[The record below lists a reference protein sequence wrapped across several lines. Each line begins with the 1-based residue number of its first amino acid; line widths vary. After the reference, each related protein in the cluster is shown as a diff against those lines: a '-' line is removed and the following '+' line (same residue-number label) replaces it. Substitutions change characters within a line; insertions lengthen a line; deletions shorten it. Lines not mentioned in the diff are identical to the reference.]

1 MIRMLQGAFS
11 RAGVPTLKVSIMMLK
26 VFIPLSLL
34 TVVLRELGLIALIAP
49 LFSPVTALLG
59 LPGEAAITL
68 LAGFTNTIYAALA
81 TAAALDL
88 TPRQVTILGV
98 VLGIAH
104 SLFVETGILT
114 KLGMATVRIALF
126 RVVVGLVSGMIMHAL
141 MPVEVSGVV
150 LQPTAQG
157 GPFSWGATF
166 LNLGITSLQIVLI
179 IFCITFGYELLAGW
193 KHADRVRGRFAG
205 LSAGVGMSERALAPW
220 LVGFFV
226 GITYGA
232 AMLYQFVENRQLNH
246 KDACLVTVFLCL
258 AHAIIEDTMLFV
270 VVGGNFWW
278 ILLTRVIMAVV
289 VVRLLAANN
298 FYQRLLWIGLP
309 KEHPTDIVTA
319 GTSSG
324 KQ

>member
-1 MIRMLQGAFS
+1 MTAAVKIAFS
-11 RAGVPTLKVSIMMLK
+11 RAGIPTLKVSLMMLK

-34 TVVLRELGLIALIAP
+34 TVVLRELGLISLIAP
-49 LFSPVTALLG
+49 LFAPVTTLLG

-88 TPRQVTILGV
+88 TPRQITILGV

-114 KLGMATVRIALF
+114 NLRMATIRIALF
-126 RVVVGLVSGMIMHAL
+126 RIAVGLVSGMIMHAL
-141 MPVEVSGVV
+141 MPAEISGVV
-150 LQPTAQG
+150 LQPALQG
-157 GPFSWGATF
+157 GPFSWSAAVLQIGV
-166 LNLGITSLQIVLI
+166 TSVQIVLI
-179 IFCITFGYELLAGW
+179 IFSITFLYELIAGW
-193 KHADRVRGRFAG
+193 RHIDAVKSRFTG
-205 LSAGVGMSERALAPW
+205 LTAGVGMTDRALAPW

-232 AMLYQFVENRQLNH
+232 AMLYQFVENRQLSH
-246 KDACLVTVFLCL
+246 KDACLITVFLCL

-278 ILLTRVIMAVV
+278 ILLTRVIMAVL
-289 VVRLLAANN
+289 VVRLLATNN
-298 FYQRLLWIGLP
+298 LYQKLLWIGLP
-309 KEHPTDIVTA
+309 KEPSGCNRDIDR
-319 GTSSG
+319 
-324 KQ
+324 

>member
-1 MIRMLQGAFS
+1 MIAAVTKAFS
-11 RAGVPTLKVSIMMLK
+11 RASVPTLKVSIMMLK

-34 TVVLRELGLIALIAP
+34 TVALRESGLIAVIAP
-49 LFSPVTALLG
+49 LFAPVTAWVG

-104 SLFVETGILT
+104 SLFIETGILT

-126 RVVVGLVSGMIMHAL
+126 RMVVGLLSGMIMHAL
-141 MPVEVSGVV
+141 MPAEVSGAV
-150 LQPTAQG
+150 LQPAMQV
-157 GPFSWGATF
+157 GPFSWGAAV
-166 LNLGITSLQIVLI
+166 LQVAITSLQIVLI
-179 IFCITFGYELLAGW
+179 IFLITFGYELLAGW
-193 KHADRVRGRFAG
+193 KHAERIKGRFTG
-205 LSAGVGMSERALAPW
+205 LTAGVGMSERALAPW

-232 AMLYQFVENRQLNH
+232 AMLYQFVENKQLDH
-246 KDACLVTVFLCL
+246 KDACLITVFLCL

-278 ILLTRVIMAVV
+278 IFLTRVIMAVA
-289 VVRLLAANN
+289 VVRLLATRNL
-298 FYQRLLWIGLP
+298 YQRLLWIGLA
-309 KEHPTDIVTA
+309 KEGA
-319 GTSSG
+319 SG
-324 KQ
+324 IKP

>member
-1 MIRMLQGAFS
+1 MLTRSFS
-11 RAGVPTLKVSIMMLK
+11 RAVPPTLKVSGMMLK

-34 TVVLRELGLIALIAP
+34 TVVLREAGLLTLIAP
-49 LFSPVTALLG
+49 LFAPLTALLG

-88 TPRQVTILGV
+88 SSRQVTILGV

-114 KLGMATVRIALF
+114 NLRIATVRIALF
-126 RVVVGLVSGMIMHAL
+126 RIVIGLTSGALMHAF
-141 MPVEVSGVV
+141 MPAEVSGVI
-150 LQPTAQG
+150 LQPHISN
-157 GPFSWGATF
+157 GPFSWWGALLQT
-166 LNLGITSLQIVLI
+166 GITSLQIVLI
-179 IFCITFGYELLAGW
+179 IFTITFCYELLAGRR
-193 KHADRVRGRFAG
+193 HADAVRNR
-205 LSAGVGMSERALAPW
+205 LSVLATSIGMTNRALAPW
-220 LVGFFV
+220 LVGVFV

-278 ILLTRVIMAVV
+278 ILLTRVIMAIA
-289 VVRLLAANN
+289 VVRLLAVDNL
-298 FYQRLLWIGLP
+298 YRRMLWIGLP
-309 KEHPTDIVTA
+309 KEHNA
-319 GTSSG
+319 G
-324 KQ
+324 

>member
-1 MIRMLQGAFS
+1 MIAEVREASS
-11 RAGVPTLKVSIMMLK
+11 RALAPTLKVSLMMLK
-26 VFIPLSLL
+26 VFIPLSLGTTL
-34 TVVLRELGLIALIAP
+34 LREMGLLAFIAP
-49 LFSPVTALLG
+49 VFAPLMALLG

-114 KLGMATVRIALF
+114 NLRIATVRISLF
-126 RVVVGLVSGMIMHAL
+126 RIVVGLASGVIMNAL
-141 MPVEVSGVV
+141 MPADVSGVV
-150 LQPTAQG
+150 LQPNMQA
-157 GPFSWGATF
+157 GPFSWGSAF
-166 LNLGITSLQIVLI
+166 LQLGITSVQIITI
-179 IFCITFGYELLAGW
+179 IFLITFSYEVLGRW
-193 KHADRVRGRFAG
+193 KHADRLKGKFTG
-205 LSAGVGMSERALAPW
+205 LTHGIGMSERALAPW

-232 AMLYQFVENRQLNH
+232 AMLYQFVENKQLNH
-246 KDACLVTVFLCL
+246 KDACLITVFLCL

-278 ILLTRVIMAVV
+278 IFLTRVIMAAA
-289 VVRLLAANN
+289 VVRLLATNN
-298 FYQRLLWIGLP
+298 LYQRMLWVGLP
-309 KEHPTDIVTA
+309 RDTERRQ
-319 GTSSG
+319 S
-324 KQ
+324 

>member
-1 MIRMLQGAFS
+1 MVAGIRGAFS
-11 RAGVPTLKVSIMMLK
+11 RACAPTLKVSLMMLK

-34 TVVLRELGLIALIAP
+34 TVVLREFGLIALISPFFA
-49 LFSPVTALLG
+49 PVTTLLG
-59 LPGEAAITL
+59 LPGEAAIAL

-114 KLGMATVRIALF
+114 NLRMATVRIALF
-126 RVVVGLVSGMIMHAL
+126 RIVVGLVSGMIMHAL
-141 MPVEVSGVV
+141 MPAEVSGVIM
-150 LQPTAQG
+150 QPNVQSA
-157 GPFSWGATF
+157 FSWAGAV
-166 LNLGITSLQIVLI
+166 LHIGIISVQIVVI
-179 IFCITFGYELLAGW
+179 IFLITFGYELLAGW
-193 KHADRVRGRFAG
+193 KHADWVRSRFTG
-205 LSAGVGMSERALAPW
+205 LTTGIGMSDRALVPW

-232 AMLYQFVENRQLNH
+232 AMLYQFVENKQLNH
-246 KDACLVTVFLCL
+246 KDTCLVTVFLCL

-270 VVGGNFWW
+270 VAGGNFWW

-289 VVRLLAANN
+289 VVRLLATENL
-298 FYQRLLWIGLP
+298 YQRLLWIGLAP
-309 KEHPTDIVTA
+309 EEKAKGET
-319 GTSSG
+319 
-324 KQ
+324 

>member
-1 MIRMLQGAFS
+1 MTTSLQSAFL
-11 RAGVPTLKVSIMMLK
+11 RALPATIKVSKMMLK

-34 TVVLRELGLIALIAP
+34 TVFLREVGILAAIAP
-49 LFSPVTALLG
+49 FFAPLMALLG

-98 VLGIAH
+98 ILGIAH
-104 SLFVETGILT
+104 SLFVETGILMN
-114 KLGMATVRIALF
+114 LRVATVRIALF
-126 RVVVGLVSGMIMHAL
+126 RILVGLTTGILMNAL
-141 MPVEVSGVV
+141 MPAEVSGIV

-157 GPFSWGATF
+157 SPFSWDGT
-166 LNLGITSLQIVLI
+166 LLQIGITSVQIVLI
-179 IFCITFGYELLAGW
+179 IFTITFGYELLAGW
-193 KHADRVRGRFAG
+193 KHADRAKSGFTG
-205 LSAGVGMSERALAPW
+205 LTTGIGISNRALAPW

-232 AMLYQFVENRQLNH
+232 ALLHQFVENKQLNH

-258 AHAIIEDTMLFV
+258 AHAIVEDTLLFV

-278 ILLTRVIMAVV
+278 IFLTRVIMAVA
-289 VVRLLAANN
+289 VVRLLATNN
-298 FYQRLLWIGLP
+298 LYQRMLWIGLP
-309 KEHPTDIVTA
+309 KQVVRQAEKGGRQSI
-319 GTSSG
+319 
-324 KQ
+324 